1 MRTKILSGL
10 MIVALA
16 TSVNYSADMF
26 DGFTKYEDLLE
37 ETIESQEKKSNTID
51 IEFTQQEVDTL
62 TERTDDMDELLSKNS
77 LDAWLKSPH
86 QKDLLRE
93 EKRWQ
98 YREGGRKIYKL
109 LNAVRIKSFNYI
121 LNEHY
126 LKRLKPTDKEYAP
139 TKKRADKFHAGIILS
154 NNVLK
159 KTVKEVNI
167 SE

>member
-1 MRTKILSGL
+1 MRTKIISGIL
-10 MIVALA
+10 IASIA
-16 TSVNYSADMF
+16 TSFNYGADMF
-26 DGFTKYEDLLE
+26 DGFTKYENLLE

-51 IEFTQQEVDTL
+51 IEFTQQEVDAL
-62 TERTDDMDELLSKNS
+62 TERTDDMDELLSKDS
-77 LDAWLKSPH
+77 LDAWLKSSH

-98 YREGGRKIYKL
+98 YREGGRKVYKL

-126 LKRLKPTDKEYAP
+126 LKRLKPSDKEYAP
-139 TKKRADKFHAGIILS
+139 TKKRANKFHAGIIVS
-154 NNVLK
+154 NKELK
-159 KTVKEVNI
+159 KTVKEVVI